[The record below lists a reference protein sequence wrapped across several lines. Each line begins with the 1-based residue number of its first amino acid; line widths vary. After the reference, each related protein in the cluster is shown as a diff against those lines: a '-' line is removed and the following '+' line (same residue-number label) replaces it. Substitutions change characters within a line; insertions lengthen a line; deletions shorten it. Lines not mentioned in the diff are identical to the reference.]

1 MSIASRYYPYLEH
14 AVQPL
19 PVVMIHAIPRNM
31 FSCVQSLTDD
41 VASEEKVFDTEQVD
55 LAGSLAEEAA
65 DCMTNIV
72 GIEVLEVVLKMWNS
86 LEVGMCACT
95 KVTKTQANVMNAVDV
110 GLHSLVEV
118 QVLLAAGCEG
128 TAMG

>member
-1 MSIASRYYPYLEH
+1 MNIASRHYPYLEH

-19 PVVMIHAIPRNM
+19 PVVMIHAIQTNT
-31 FSCVQSLTDD
+31 FSCVRSLTDD

-55 LAGSLAEEAA
+55 LVGSLAEEAA
-65 DCMTNIV
+65 DCMTSIV
-72 GIEVLEVVLKMWNS
+72 GVGGLEVVWMIPDS
-86 LEVGMCACT
+86 LEVGMYACT
-95 KVTKTQANVMNAVDV
+95 KVKKTQANVMNAADV

-118 QVLLAAGCEG
+118 QVLLAAGCEE